1 MIPAAHVIF
10 ILDDSGSMMASTEI
24 TKKSFDG
31 MVESLQLC
39 KGADIVMSLIKYGS
53 KPVLTYPRKH
63 IQDVAPVSYAP
74 NSGDDTIYDSLLF
87 AIELA
92 EQAPRDEKTI
102 IILQADGG
110 DTCSRARP
118 DAVNLAV
125 TNAKRK
131 GVEFLFLGAN
141 YHPDDSP
148 HANMRYDWGGKSG
161 NDYYPGSKKGI
172 LTCAELVGI
181 SPEEVMFY
189 DSGASKESTAA
200 FAETASNIG
209 SVASRLTEHAA
220 YTDEQKARVKK

>member
-10 ILDDSGSMMASTEI
+10 VLDDSGSMSTSEKV

-53 KPVLTYPRKH
+53 TPVLKYARTH
-63 IQDVAPVSYAP
+63 IQNVEPVMYKP
-74 NSGDDTIYDSLLF
+74 RDGHDTIYDSMLV
-87 AIELA
+87 AIKLA
-92 EQAPRDEKTI
+92 EASPREEKTI

-118 DAVNLAV
+118 PQVKAAVLA
-125 TNAKRK
+125 AKAK
-131 GVEFLFLGAN
+131 GMEFLFLGA
-141 YHPDDSP
+141 
-148 HANMRYDWGGKSG
+148 
-161 NDYYPGSKKGI
+161 DYYPGFAATNIHPCGDKLGFSRDEI
-172 LTCAELVGI
+172 ICY
-181 SPEEVMFY
+181 SP
-189 DSGASKESTAA
+189 SASKESVAA

-220 YTDEQKARVKK
+220 YTKDQQDRVTKKT